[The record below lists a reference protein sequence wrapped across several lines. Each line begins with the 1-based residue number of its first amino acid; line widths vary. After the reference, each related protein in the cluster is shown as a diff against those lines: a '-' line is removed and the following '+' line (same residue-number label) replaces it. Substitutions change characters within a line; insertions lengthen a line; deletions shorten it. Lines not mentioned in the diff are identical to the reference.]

1 MDTEYSINMGVQEE
15 EEKFQCDECLLAI
28 HPDCEEE
35 CSVCRHT
42 AEKVEARWA
51 LKDIF
56 LENSRNGNPNTS
68 SAELL
73 D

>member
-1 MDTEYSINMGVQEE
+1 MDTEYSINMGVQEEE

-42 AEKVEARWA
+42 AQWVEARWA
-51 LKDIF
+51 LRD
-56 LENSRNGNPNTS
+56 
-68 SAELL
+68 SAT
-73 D
+73 